1 MMDESYH
8 ACPNCGYIHG
18 NPPKELFHLF
28 PGSELADR
36 YVIGEVLGFG
46 GFGITYKAW
55 DKKLETIVAVK
66 EFYPSG
72 IVNRVPGD
80 KNVIIYAK
88 KRENEFYFGKDR
100 FLEEAKNMAKFNSEP
115 NIINVFEYFEE
126 NHTAYIVMEYLDGI
140 SLKSFLQDNGNI
152 LDVDSAL
159 QITES
164 IAKALI
170 TIHSKGIIHRDV
182 SPDNIFMCLSGEI
195 KLIDFGA
202 ARFSQDEN
210 KMMTIILKPG
220 FAPPEQYEKVNKQG
234 PWTDV
239 YALGASLYYTI
250 TGSKPEES
258 TNRKIK
264 DTLPYPHE
272 INPDIPVFL
281 SNTIMKAMAVD
292 IEFRFKNVQEFLD
305 AIHQQITVIPV
316 ADEKKKRKRRR
327 NIGLSV
333 ALAVIIAGAAMT
345 AFKWSSEKKEAQLE
359 PCEITMWY
367 EMSSDENLAA
377 AEQNA
382 YDGIIS
388 VFRSEEYYPDVTVNI
403 QGFTHDE
410 YVEQLKTAEDLPNL
424 FELVDDDPDQT
435 EINGEILPLD
445 EVYESDIFKNTSLLR
460 FAESYY
466 GNRNYL
472 PLGFNAPIIFENK
485 TLIEDDSDIKSVDAI
500 SKLPESGEGF
510 VHDDE
515 AHEKMFGDGDGKI
528 DSKAKQSFIGG
539 EAPYYGTMTNN
550 YEDIKSSIPGQ
561 YSLISYD
568 ADKIYCEYS
577 NVWGAKKTSDAQDK
591 AAIKL
596 LTFMLNGKSQDELHV
611 SNQSGNMPFDGKMLD
626 EIVELNDDFKGFFDN
641 KDKYVF
647 EK

>member
-1 MMDESYH
+1 MDESSY
-8 ACPNCGYIHG
+8 ACPNCGYVHG

-36 YVIGEVLGFG
+36 YIIGEVLGFG

-140 SLKSFLQDNGNI
+140 SLKSFLQDNGGM
-152 LDVDSAL
+152 LDVESAL
-159 QITES
+159 QITEA
-164 IAKALI
+164 IAKALS

-250 TGSKPEES
+250 TGKKPEES
-258 TNRKIK
+258 TNRKIN

-272 INPDIPVFL
+272 INPEIPVFL

-292 IEFRFKNVQEFLD
+292 VQFRFKNVQEFLD
-305 AIHQQITVIPV
+305 AIHQQVTVLPV
-316 ADEKKKRKRRR
+316 AVEKKKRKRRR

-333 ALAVIIAGAAMT
+333 ALFVILAGAAMT
-345 AFKWSSEKKEAQLE
+345 AFEWSSEKKEAELE

-367 EMSSDENLAA
+367 EMSSDEDLASG
-377 AEQNA
+377 EQNA
-382 YDGIIS
+382 YQSIVDEFTS
-388 VFRSEEYYPDVTVNI
+388 DDLYPDVKINI

-410 YVEQLKTAEDLPNL
+410 YVEMLKTSEELPNL
-424 FELVDDDPDQT
+424 YELVDDDPDQT

-515 AHEKMFGDGDGKI
+515 AHEKMFGKEDGSPDQN
-528 DSKAKQSFIGG
+528 AKKSFVGG
-539 EAPYYGTMTNN
+539 NADFYGTMTNN
-550 YEDIKSSIPGQ
+550 YRDVNGSLPGQ
-561 YSLISYD
+561 FSIIRYD

-577 NVWGAKKTSDAQDK
+577 NVWAAKKIDEDQDK
-591 AAIKL
+591 AAIRL
-596 LTFMLNGKSQDELHV
+596 LMFMLNNSSQDKMHIR
-611 SNQSGNMPFDGKMLD
+611 NQSENLPVNEDMIKIMVDSNPDFD
-626 EIVELNDDFKGFFDN
+626 GFFDN